1 MKLIELSEVEILIMK
16 SIWKLGDG
24 ITVYEI
30 IDYLDQ
36 VYDRKY
42 ARSTV
47 KTYITKLKKKGFVD
61 TQVKG
66 NYSYIT
72 AKITEKMYREEQMEL
87 MKDFW
92 HDGSVKEL
100 VQTLTHT
107 ISKEEKEAIKA
118 EIKDGLEG
126 LAGQIPG
133 LLEIHVNTNG
143 LESSNADLMLDSTFT
158 DEAALKGYSVH
169 PAHVAVA
176 NGKVRPHT
184 AIRSCLD
191 FTV

>member
-1 MKLIELSEVEILIMK
+1 MEGRIMKLIELSEKEVVRTAGDERLNKLSHYYLEILIMK

-42 ARSTV
+42 TRSTV

-72 AKITEKMYREEQMEL
+72 AKITEEMYREEQMEL

-107 ISKEEKEAIKA
+107 ISKEEKE
-118 EIKDGLEG
+118 ELKDL
-126 LAGQIPG
+126 I
-133 LLEIHVNTNG
+133 N
-143 LESSNADLMLDSTFT
+143 DLD
-158 DEAALKGYSVH
+158 D
-169 PAHVAVA
+169 
-176 NGKVRPHT
+176 
-184 AIRSCLD
+184 
-191 FTV
+191 

>member
-42 ARSTV
+42 TRSTV

-72 AKITEKMYREEQMEL
+72 AKITEEMYREEQMEL

-118 EIKDGLEG
+118 EIKAGLEKTNDVAAASAVG
-126 LAGQIPG
+126 TAIAKKALDKGITEVVFDRGGFIYQGKIKALA
-133 LLEIHVNTNG
+133 
-143 LESSNADLMLDSTFT
+143 
-158 DEAALKGYSVH
+158 EAAREAGLQ
-169 PAHVAVA
+169 
-176 NGKVRPHT
+176 
-184 AIRSCLD
+184 
-191 FTV
+191 F

>member
-1 MKLIELSEVEILIMK
+1 M
-16 SIWKLGDG
+16 
-24 ITVYEI
+24 
-30 IDYLDQ
+30 
-36 VYDRKY
+36 
-42 ARSTV
+42 
-47 KTYITKLKKKGFVD
+47 
-61 TQVKG
+61 KG

-72 AKITEKMYREEQMEL
+72 AKITEEMYREEQMEL

-118 EIKDGLEG
+118 EIKAGLEG

-133 LLEIHVNTNG
+133 LLEIHVNING